1 MFNIKKIFLMLIL
14 SVLCFST
21 NLFAAEFKIEDY
33 KIEANVK
40 DNGDMDVVEYL
51 KYSFDESANG
61 VYRDI
66 LYKYTFSN
74 QKNDM
79 KATSLR
85 YQASG
90 IGNVSVYTSDTSFE
104 DMKVAIEQP
113 ENTLS
118 NGMDNVYSITDRLEN
133 GNRTKIKAY
142 SPISSGAYKYVEFK
156 YTIKDVIV
164 NYNDN
169 AEFYWNFVGA
179 DWENHIDNLDITVS
193 FPVSNNIQ
201 AFGHTHATIY
211 NNKINLMG
219 NTVNM
224 KVSNISART
233 AVDIRAVFPN
243 KFMTNVKK
251 TINEN
256 YDVNTLNTIE
266 NQMAIDNEKYIQ
278 NYDLSNKIWILF
290 VLLNIIAIIFII
302 SKIVKCRNKN
312 IKTYKKVEHYTQ
324 LPDTY
329 LLADDSC
336 IRNMMFG
343 YSDPNLIVATIL
355 DLSNRKYIKLESL
368 KKAKVFKDTYEY
380 YVSTD
385 NLKDINELSNYEKEL
400 LNYIFNKKLD
410 YDIDVTE
417 FEGNRF
423 ELNERFKELGKDY
436 KLGEK
441 YRKLCSDKTVKNNE
455 KMYNKIPNS
464 LWKTFAYTI
473 LMLLIAASI
482 NIFFISP
489 IIDKIT
495 MIFIVIFIESFVFSM
510 LAVITV
516 TAAKSLKDEY
526 VDEYNKLLGLQKYL
540 MEYSL
545 IKERYPIEMVLW
557 GKYLVFASLFGIADK
572 VSKEFKEELLSQG
585 YDENYIYTT
594 YPMLHMAVYSH
605 AFTASAASM
614 SGSSSSGGYSGGGG
628 GGGGRRRWR
637 WRIILTAKIIVNIRE
652 KYNRDYYTFLFICLL
667 LNIVF

>member
-1 MFNIKKIFLMLIL
+1 MDNIRKICLMLIV

-21 NLFAAEFKIEDY
+21 TLFAAEYKVIDY

-66 LYKYTFSN
+66 LYKYTFSG

-79 KATSLR
+79 KATSFR
-85 YQASG
+85 YQANG
-90 IGNVSVYTSDTSFE
+90 IENINIYTSNTSFDDMVSADLQEE
-104 DMKVAIEQP
+104 DM
-113 ENTLS
+113 LS
-118 NGMDNVYSITDRLEN
+118 NGMDNVYSISDRLEN

-142 SPISSGAYKYVEFK
+142 SPISSGEDKYVKYE

-164 NYNDN
+164 DYNDY

-179 DWENHIDNLDITVS
+179 DWECNIDNFAITVS

-201 AFGHTHATIY
+201 AFGHTYA
-211 NNKINLMG
+211 NLD
-219 NTVNM
+219 NFEILDNSINM
-224 KVSNISART
+224 KVSNISAGT

-243 KFMTNVKK
+243 KFMGNVNKK
-251 TINEN
+251 INEN
-256 YDVNTLNTIE
+256 YDFNTLTNIE
-266 NQMAIDNEKYIQ
+266 NQMAIDREKYIQ
-278 NYDLSNKIWILF
+278 NYDLSNKIWIF
-290 VLLNIIAIIFII
+290 YVLLNIIAIIFII

-324 LPDTY
+324 LPDAFS
-329 LLADDSC
+329 LADYSC
-336 IRNMMFG
+336 IKNKLYG
-343 YSDPNLIVATIL
+343 YSDPNLVVATIL

-368 KKAKVFKDTYEY
+368 KKAKIFKSTYEY
-380 YVSTD
+380 YVSAD
-385 NLKDINELSNYEKEL
+385 NLKNMNELSNYEKEL

-410 YDIDVTE
+410 NNIDVTE

-441 YRKLCSDKTVKNNE
+441 YRKSCADKTSINDK
-455 KMYNKIPNS
+455 KMYNKVPNS
-464 LWKTFAYTI
+464 LWKTFIYTI
-473 LMLLIAASI
+473 LMLLIAAAI

-489 IIDKIT
+489 VIDKIT
-495 MIFIVIFIESFVFSM
+495 MIVIVIFIELFVFFI
-510 LAVITV
+510 LGTIIL
-516 TAAKSLKDEY
+516 TAARSLKDEY
-526 VDEYNKLLGLQKYL
+526 VDEFNKLLGLQKYL
-540 MEYSL
+540 TEYSL
-545 IKERYPIEMVLW
+545 IKERYPIETVLW

-628 GGGGRRRWR
+628 GGGRRRW
-637 WRIILTAKIIVNIRE
+637 WRIILATKIKRKV
-652 KYNRDYYTFLFICLL
+652 
-667 LNIVF
+667 